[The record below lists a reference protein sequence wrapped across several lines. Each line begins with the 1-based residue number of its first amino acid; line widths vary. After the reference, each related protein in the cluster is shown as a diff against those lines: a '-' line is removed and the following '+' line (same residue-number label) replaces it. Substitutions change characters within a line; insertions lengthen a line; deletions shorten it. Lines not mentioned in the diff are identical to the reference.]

1 MEMVPMKVLH
11 SEIEIDV
18 PAERVWRVLTDFAS
32 YPQWNPFIRKIRGQP
47 TKGER
52 LEVRIEPPGG
62 RGMTFKPK
70 VLTAEPNRELRWVGH
85 LLVPGL
91 FDGEHSFIIQPL
103 EENRVRFVQREAFKG
118 VLVPLFARSLDENT
132 QRGFEEMNR
141 ALKERTEAASEQ
153 D

>member
-1 MEMVPMKVLH
+1 MKDLH
-11 SEIEIDV
+11 SEIEIDA
-18 PAERVWRVLTDFAS
+18 PAERVWHLLTDFAS
-32 YPQWNPFIRKIRGQP
+32 YPQWNLFIHSIRGQP
-47 TKGER
+47 IRGEG

-70 VLTAEPNRELRWVGH
+70 VLNAEDNRELRWLGH

-91 FDGEHSFIIQPL
+91 FDGEHSFTIESL
-103 EENRVRFVQREAFKG
+103 AKNRVRFVQREAFKG
-118 VLVPLFARSLDENT
+118 LLVPLFARSLETNT

-141 ALKERTEAASEQ
+141 ALKERAEADPEQ